1 MAEML
6 EGVQI
11 ILERMKTNPEEFDQ
25 HGKWGWLVSLLY
37 EGADKYPLTDEEVSA
52 IKDGLL
58 VLNRERFN
66 RRVFNCLLHEPT
78 PETVGEQLY
87 LPYMTPFST
96 SGTNNPAIQK
106 ARLKQAILDLSRIQ
120 REEHANNND

>member
-25 HGKWGWLVSLLY
+25 HGKWGWLVSLLCT
-37 EGADKYPLTDEEVSA
+37 GANKYPLTDEEVSA

-58 VLNRERFN
+58 ALNRERFN

-78 PETVGEQLY
+78 PETVGEQLN
-87 LPYMTPFST
+87 LPYMTPFSST
-96 SGTNNPAIQK
+96 KVDIESF
-106 ARLKQAILDLSRIQ
+106 RLKQAMLDLSRIK
-120 REEHANNND
+120 REEHADNND